1 LPKFPKKN
9 LLRFLPCLIYAVPY
23 GIVYSFLT
31 ASNIVDKCT
40 VLTGTVL
47 KFSFKF
53 ELLGPDCERVYIMKV
68 EGVLNGIL
76 SMLALV
82 EGDKKEGLILSFCE
96 KLSQATNNQVGL
108 VCLKVL

>member
-1 LPKFPKKN
+1 MYN
-9 LLRFLPCLIYAVPY
+9 V
-23 GIVYSFLT
+23 
-31 ASNIVDKCT
+31 
-40 VLTGTVL
+40 
-47 KFSFKF
+47 
-53 ELLGPDCERVYIMKV
+53 KV

-108 VCLKVL
+108 VCLKVP

>member
-1 LPKFPKKN
+1 MYN
-9 LLRFLPCLIYAVPY
+9 V
-23 GIVYSFLT
+23 
-31 ASNIVDKCT
+31 
-40 VLTGTVL
+40 
-47 KFSFKF
+47 
-53 ELLGPDCERVYIMKV
+53 KV

-108 VCLKVL
+108 VCLKVLEQNLYVLCMYLYSTLLYLPRPSDSTLSEDAGIEPSATLGIDSQNPKTCP

>member
-1 LPKFPKKN
+1 
-9 LLRFLPCLIYAVPY
+9 
-23 GIVYSFLT
+23 VY
-31 ASNIVDKCT
+31 NV
-40 VLTGTVL
+40 
-47 KFSFKF
+47 
-53 ELLGPDCERVYIMKV
+53 KV

-108 VCLKVL
+108 VCLKVPYIEKLLCTLYIPFLVFQHCLICRLSDSTESEDAGI